1 MLCYGKRESPE
12 EAMAEQSPYLAELA
26 EGIGPRPAT
35 SDAEARAAAYVA
47 GVMSARGLE
56 VETQEFDSPRT
67 YSWAYVIYYL
77 LTIAAAVLSNR
88 LTPYALVLALA
99 VAVVMR
105 RDLDTRWG
113 LSALMPKGPSQ
124 NVIARHVPK
133 QRRGEK
139 LRKVVVVAH
148 YDSARASLA
157 FSPGMVK
164 NFAFTFG
171 LMKWCTYLVPV
182 LIAVQLLP
190 FMKRFDRIPWYVT
203 MAVSAYLLIPLLINV
218 HRELL
223 MRATPGANDNA
234 SGVAAMLGVMDRL
247 VPEPG
252 SDEDVFTTTSF
263 SRVEPIRRTEEDAW
277 AADVVP
283 DDAVLSYSPPAGR
296 RKPFEESD
304 FDDIGWADDSPSKDQ
319 TSMPLEE
326 GADEDAWKSF
336 AEGKPAEAP
345 PVTQKERRRN
355 PLLPG
360 RRREPQ
366 PAEPPAPENKENVRD
381 WLGVDE
387 GFDAKQEGR
396 KIGSWDHF
404 GEEGDDDS
412 GWKGGAAGESIDD
425 PDFASSEAARIRRRV
440 LAGEQDRDLSEKEV
454 WFVAT
459 GAEEVGTIGMKALL
473 DQYGE
478 DLRDAH
484 IINLDNLGSGSLSWI
499 TSEGMAKR
507 YTADRRLAGAA
518 RRVATENDWAI
529 KGREYRGLSTDAT
542 AALARR
548 FKAMSVMAFDINGRL
563 PNWHWETDTVSEV
576 SADNV
581 ALAVDF
587 TTALI
592 KEL

>member
-1 MLCYGKRESPE
+1 
-12 EAMAEQSPYLAELA
+12 MAEQSPYLAELA

-35 SDAEARAAAYVA
+35 SDAEARAAAYIA

-88 LTPYALVLALA
+88 LTPYALVLALV

-113 LSALMPKGPSQ
+113 LSTLMPKGPSQ

-133 QRRGEK
+133 QRRGER

-263 SRVEPIRRTEEDAW
+263 PRVEPTRRTEEDAW

-283 DDAVLSYSPPAGR
+283 DDAVLSYSPPAGP

-326 GADEDAWKSF
+326 GTDEDAWKSF

-345 PVTQKERRRN
+345 PVAQKERRRN

-507 YTADRRLAGAA
+507 YTADRRLSGAA